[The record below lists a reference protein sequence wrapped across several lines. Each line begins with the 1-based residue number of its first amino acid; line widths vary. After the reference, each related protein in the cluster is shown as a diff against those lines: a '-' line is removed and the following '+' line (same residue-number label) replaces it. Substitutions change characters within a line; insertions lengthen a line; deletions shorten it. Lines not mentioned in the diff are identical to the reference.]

1 MWGVKGVS
9 KKLQLSFGVGGGVK
23 MMFAVHTKRVRALV
37 GTRIL
42 IAMLVHVCMHKRH

>member
-23 MMFAVHTKRVRALV
+23 NMFAVSTKSVRALV
-37 GTRIL
+37 GARIL
-42 IAMLVHVCMHKRH
+42 IAMLVRVCMRMRH